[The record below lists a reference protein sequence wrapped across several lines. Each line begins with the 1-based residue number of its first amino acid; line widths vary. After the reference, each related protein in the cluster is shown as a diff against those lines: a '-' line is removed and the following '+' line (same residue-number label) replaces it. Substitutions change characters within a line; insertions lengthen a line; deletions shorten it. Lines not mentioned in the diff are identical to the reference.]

1 MHYLRLQHSNE
12 RVPLG
17 KILCLGKNYE
27 DHIREMKSQIP
38 TSPVVFLKPSS
49 AVIENGSTIVIP
61 KMTHQLHHE
70 VELVVV
76 MSKGGKNIPKEKA
89 LDHVLGYGVG
99 LDMTMRD
106 VQTEAKKN
114 GLPWAIA
121 KGFDTSA
128 PISMIVP
135 ASNIHD
141 PHQLHISC
149 SVNGVIRQQ
158 SSTGKM
164 ILRIEDIIEYLSSIF
179 TLEPGDIIF
188 TGTPEG
194 VGEVKPGDVIEA
206 ELTGYTKITHHVHS
220 A

>member
-12 RVPLG
+12 RVPVG

-27 DHIREMKSQIP
+27 EHIKEMKSETP
-38 TSPVVFLKPSS
+38 TSPVVFLKPPT
-49 AVIENGSTIVIP
+49 AIIENGSTIVIP
-61 KMTHQLHHE
+61 RMTHQLHHE

-76 MSKGGKNIPKEKA
+76 LSKGGKNIPKAKA

-106 VQTEAKKN
+106 VQNEAKKK

-128 PISMIVP
+128 PISLIVP
-135 ASNIHD
+135 AENILN

-149 SVNGVIRQQ
+149 KVNDVIRQET
-158 SSTGKM
+158 STEKM
-164 ILRIEDIIEYLSSIF
+164 ILPVESIIEFLSSVF
-179 TLEPGDIIF
+179 TLEYGDVIF

-194 VGEVKPGDVIEA
+194 VGEVKPGDIIEA
-206 ELTGYTKITHHVHS
+206 ELTGFTKITHHVHS